1 MEFKKTRGYYM
12 SANKKDRIAFYVY
25 KPLNDTP
32 PSAIFQIS
40 HGMCEYVER
49 YEPFIEFLCKNN
61 ILVCGNDHLG
71 HKGSVKSKSGLGYF
85 SKSNGDRHLTEDV
98 NTLTRLMKK
107 KFPDTKY
114 FLFGHSMGSFVARD
128 FASKYSSKI
137 DGLILCGTSG
147 VNPGAKFGIGLCNSM
162 SLLLGDK
169 FRSDVVYNTAFLNYN
184 KNYKERFNQY
194 DWLTKDNDIKSW
206 FEKNEY
212 CNFVFTLSAFRD
224 MFTVLDRVSD
234 DNWAYSLPF
243 ELPVYILA
251 GDMDPVGNY
260 GKGVKQVYKRLV
272 DAGLD
277 DVNLKLYKNLRHEI
291 LNEPEK
297 DIVYNDILQW
307 IKNHIWI
314 IKP

>member
-1 MEFKKTRGYYM
+1 MEFKKTRGYYL
-12 SANKKDRIAFYVY
+12 SANKTDRIAFYVY

-32 PSAIFQIS
+32 PSAILQIS

-85 SKSNGDRHLTEDV
+85 SKSGGDRHLTEDV
-98 NTLTRLMKK
+98 YTLTRLMKK

-128 FASKYSSKI
+128 FAAKYGSKT
-137 DGLILCGTSG
+137 DGLILSGTSG
-147 VNPGAKFGIGLCNSM
+147 VNTGSKVGIGLCDSM
-162 SLLLGDK
+162 ALLLGDRY
-169 FRSDVVYNTAFLNYN
+169 RSDIVYNTAFLNYN

-194 DWLTKDNDIKSW
+194 DWLTRDNEVKSW
-206 FEKNEY
+206 YEKNDY
-212 CNFVFTLSAFRD
+212 CNFIFTLSAFRD

-243 ELPVYILA
+243 ELPIFILA

-260 GKGVKQVYKRLV
+260 GKGVREVYKRLV

-277 DVNLKLYKNLRHEI
+277 DVNLKLYKGLRHEV

-297 DIVYNDILQW
+297 DIVYNDILRW
-307 IKNHIWI
+307 IKMRLD
-314 IKP
+314 